1 MIKHQ
6 IELKNDDEHYLQLDS
21 TTRFRYENLLEDLT
35 NTLRSIVEFQNSLL
49 SSELESKGDTNEE
62 NS

>member
-1 MIKHQ
+1 M
-6 IELKNDDEHYLQLDS
+6 LKIFCFAKL
-21 TTRFRYENLLEDLT
+21 RFNYENLIEDLT